1 MDRFLVRAIHSVLF
15 YLICDRYPA
24 DYQMWFCFSV
34 VTYKGIFHIHTHT
47 HPFFFFSDLVGVPEV
62 FFPLRFVVSV
72 LEGCPQTTRTQFVYK
87 VLGTVPSPRWPSASE
102 PRAQDYENPIPFPCA
117 GTTQVIGIVKPILYF
132 RVTWQVNPVLDKGI
146 IYQAN

>member
-47 HPFFFFSDLVGVPEV
+47 HPFFFFPIWWVC
-62 FFPLRFVVSV
+62 LRFSSPYVLLYLFWKAALKLLEPNLSIKCLELCHLPDGPQPVSQGHRIMKTPF
-72 LEGCPQTTRTQFVYK
+72 LSLA
-87 VLGTVPSPRWPSASE
+87 LGQHKLLGLWSLFYISE
-102 PRAQDYENPIPFPCA
+102 
-117 GTTQVIGIVKPILYF
+117 L
-132 RVTWQVNPVLDKGI
+132 LDKLI
-146 IYQAN
+146 QY